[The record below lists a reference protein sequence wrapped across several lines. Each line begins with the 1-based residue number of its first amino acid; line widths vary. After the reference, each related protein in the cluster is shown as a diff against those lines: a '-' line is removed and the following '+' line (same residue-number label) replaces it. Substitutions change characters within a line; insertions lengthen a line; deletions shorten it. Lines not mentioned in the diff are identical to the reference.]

1 MVMTRLNEL
10 LGMLHI
16 ACDDTRILQG
26 VSDDSRK
33 VKKDWLFVCRKGI
46 THDGAAY
53 IDDALRKGVVV
64 LCVKKKKKKK
74 K

>member
-1 MVMTRLNEL
+1 MERPFRQKVGRFGSILAMTRLNEL

-33 VKKDWLFVCRKGI
+33 VKKDWLFVCRKGLP
-46 THDGAAY
+46 TM
-53 IDDALRKGVVV
+53 AL
-64 LCVKKKKKKK
+64 LI
-74 K
+74 

>member
-1 MVMTRLNEL
+1 MERPFRQKVGRSGSILVMTRLNEL

-33 VKKDWLFVCRKGI
+33 VKKIGCLSVEKGLPMM
-46 THDGAAY
+46 
-53 IDDALRKGVVV
+53 AL
-64 LCVKKKKKKK
+64 LI
-74 K
+74 